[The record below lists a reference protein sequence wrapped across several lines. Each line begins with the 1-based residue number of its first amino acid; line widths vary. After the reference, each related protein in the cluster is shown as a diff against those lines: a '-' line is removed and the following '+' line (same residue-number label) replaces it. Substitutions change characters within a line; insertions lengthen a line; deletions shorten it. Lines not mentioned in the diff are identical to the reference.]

1 VKRFRVCHPERSEGS
16 PQLLFSALSVLSV
29 LSVLFAINPKLLRF
43 LASLRMTNEELR
55 MTDA

>member
-16 PQLLFSALSVLSV
+16 PQLLFSV